1 MKENRVIWIFLIV
14 SQFAFSQIRG
24 VVKDSISGEPIPFVN
39 IWVENETIGTTSEAD
54 GSFFLEASKEKNI
67 VFSVLGY
74 EKKNIKGSE
83 ISLVNLKPTTY
94 ELNEIVVLNKKQSKK
109 IEIGNIKDAIFQSF
123 DNGPKVEAKF
133 FPYQSSYSKTKF
145 IKEVTIFTDSR
156 IDSATIKIHFYSV
169 DENGAP
175 GKELL
180 NKDFVVTL
188 NKGVLRHKFDV
199 SHFDMV
205 FPEKGI
211 FVAYEKLLIES
222 NKTGTKYQPYVLY
235 NFVERDFF
243 YTYSFGKWNKQEA
256 DFQEK
261 LQLNEPSINLIL
273 TN

>member
-1 MKENRVIWIFLIV
+1 MKENRVIWFFLIV
-14 SQFAFSQIRG
+14 TQFAFSQIRG

-39 IWVENETIGTTSEAD
+39 IWVENETVGTTSEAD
-54 GSFFLEASKEKNI
+54 GTFFLEASKQKNI

-74 EKKNIKGSE
+74 EKKTIKGSE

-205 FPEKGI
+205 FPEKGM

-235 NFVERDFF
+235 NYVERDFF
-243 YTYSFGKWNKQEA
+243 YTYAYGKWSKQSSENS
-256 DFQEK
+256 EK
-261 LQLNEPSINLIL
+261 ISVNEPSINLIL
-273 TN
+273 SN

>member
-1 MKENRVIWIFLIV
+1 MENFWLKSIF
-14 SQFAFSQIRG
+14 FS
-24 VVKDSISGEPIPFVN
+24 
-39 IWVENETIGTTSEAD
+39 TTS
-54 GSFFLEASKEKNI
+54 LK
-67 VFSVLGY
+67 
-74 EKKNIKGSE
+74 
-83 ISLVNLKPTTY
+83 SL
-94 ELNEIVVLNKKQSKK
+94 KQ
-109 IEIGNIKDAIFQSF
+109 II
-123 DNGPKVEAKF
+123 
-133 FPYQSSYSKTKF
+133 
-145 IKEVTIFTDSR
+145 IFTDSR

-243 YTYSFGKWNKQEA
+243 YTYAYGKWTKQQA
-256 DFQEK
+256 DLQEK

-273 TN
+273 SN

>member
-1 MKENRVIWIFLIV
+1 MKTLLFFFIT
-14 SQFAFSQIRG
+14 FSLSAQIRG
-24 VVKDSISGEPIPFVN
+24 VVKDSISGEPIPYVN
-39 IWVENETIGTTSEAD
+39 IWVENETIGTTSEAN
-54 GSFFLEASKEKNI
+54 GSFFLEASKQKNI

-74 EKKNIKGSE
+74 EKKTIKGSE

-156 IDSATIKIHFYSV
+156 IEEATIKLHFYSV
-169 DENGAP
+169 DENGYP
-175 GKELL
+175 GEELL
-180 NKDFVVTL
+180 TKDYVVTL
-188 NKGVLRHKFDV
+188 KKGVIKHRFNISQFDL
-199 SHFDMV
+199 V
-205 FPEKGI
+205 FPEKGM
-211 FVAYEKLLIES
+211 FVAYEKLLIDS

-235 NFVERDFF
+235 NYVERDFF
-243 YTYSFGKWNKQEA
+243 YTYAYGKWSKQSGNNL
-256 DFQEK
+256 EK
-261 LQLNEPSINLIL
+261 ISVNEPSINLIL

>member
-1 MKENRVIWIFLIV
+1 MKENRVIWFFLIV

-39 IWVENETIGTTSEAD
+39 IWVDNETIGTTSEAD
-54 GSFFLEASKEKNI
+54 GSFFLEASKQKNI

-74 EKKNIKGSE
+74 EKKTIKGSE

>member
-1 MKENRVIWIFLIV
+1 MKDKRLIWIFLIV
-14 SQFAFSQIRG
+14 TQFAFSQIRG
-24 VVKDSISGEPIPFVN
+24 VVKDSISGEPIPYVN
-39 IWVENETIGTTSEAD
+39 IWVENETIGTTSEAN
-54 GSFFLEASKEKNI
+54 GSFFLEASKQKNI

-74 EKKNIKGSE
+74 EKKTIKGSE

-256 DFQEK
+256 DLQEK